1 MNDSRIL
8 GQLIA
13 LLRAGLS
20 FHQAERAAEVDHLSD
35 KAAADYRYLR
45 EVVLASG
52 GRAVDA
58 FTRVRAVIEQ
68 NQEQQR
74 RVELAN
80 ASPRATVR
88 LVLWLPIAALVLGQL
103 SGIGSIQV
111 LFRTPIALTSVLL
124 GGLLLAIG
132 SYWSGRMLRNA
143 RTVES
148 DSAIFLDAVSIALSA
163 GLPTDHALKLAEK
176 HLPREVNDRLE
187 SELQQIILLSKNT
200 GAPLSKLLSEK
211 ADSIRGEANY
221 KKSLALE
228 KLSVRLMIPLGAS
241 VLPAFALIAVVPLAL
256 SFLVQN
262 KGI

>member
-88 LVLWLPIAALVLGQL
+88 LVLWLPIAALVLGL
-103 SGIGSIQV
+103 AA
-111 LFRTPIALTSVLL
+111 PAL
-124 GGLLLAIG
+124 
-132 SYWSGRMLRNA
+132 
-143 RTVES
+143 
-148 DSAIFLDAVSIALSA
+148 
-163 GLPTDHALKLAEK
+163 
-176 HLPREVNDRLE
+176 DRLVAAQRLRTT
-187 SELQQIILLSKNT
+187 SFNLV
-200 GAPLSKLLSEK
+200 
-211 ADSIRGEANY
+211 ADLFSRGLHFNCACD
-221 KKSLALE
+221 
-228 KLSVRLMIPLGAS
+228 
-241 VLPAFALIAVVPLAL
+241 
-256 SFLVQN
+256 
-262 KGI
+262 